1 MGTQLGLLKLK
12 DELYFIT
19 NILNAIF
26 CKYQNKFFNID
37 LHINVLF
44 YIISSLG
51 KYYIPQGAS
60 EEISIL
66 SKN

>member
-26 CKYQNKFFNID
+26 CKYQNKFFNIVN
-37 LHINVLF
+37 INVLF

-60 EEISIL
+60 QEISML
-66 SKN
+66 FKK